1 MDHAAARNPTRILPL
16 TFAGLIVIYVAG
28 YLAWYGGTPLGRYPV
43 LDDREILVLAQQIAS
58 GTLPAEAFYRAPGYP
73 ALLALPLW
81 SGLDPIGL
89 PWIARLIN
97 ALGHLTSTWLVWST
111 AGYLWPRARAQ
122 FAAAALVGLN
132 PVLLHFC
139 GDALDITLGIS
150 LMLAGIHALVR
161 GLTLRTLSSAPW
173 LIASAYLGLAVLVR
187 PQFLALLAA
196 LPVIAAASTSARGRN
211 ALASLLP
218 ALLMLLALGAV
229 NYQLAGDFRLLPWQG
244 AYNFWA
250 ANRPGAHGRYFEPSI
265 PSNSVDEAV
274 NTARLESEIL
284 YHQSHPTT
292 PADYRTAT
300 AYWQTRTL
308 DSIRGAPAAWLS
320 LLARKTYYLVNNV
333 EQYNNKTY
341 AFHKRRSPW
350 LRWNPLCWSLLFS
363 LGVAGAIRGWQVTGL
378 RALVVCGVAY
388 AGGALMFFVSDR
400 FRVPLVPL
408 LALSAGGVFTATAW
422 PRAVGA
428 SVAGFV
434 ALMVSLIPIPER
446 EQTKTIVQDYM
457 ALARATSQL
466 GEAREAV
473 AYAELAYEFDPT
485 RPAALALLCVTR
497 FNAWLHAENAVMTD
511 RVLESWREVCAPV
524 ANFSPTAKRIA
535 GYVEWRARR
544 SDNAERLWREL
555 VVSGGEER
563 DTTQA
568 WLLLAGLSSAADLS
582 AIMGRA
588 RDTLTPPML
597 FALALRGDNAASGLL
612 VARYSALRRDAEFSA
627 LKRLFDSRH

>member
-1 MDHAAARNPTRILPL
+1 MNRAATPSPPRILPL
-16 TFAGLIVIYVAG
+16 AFAGLIVIYLTG

-43 LDDREILVLAQQIAS
+43 LDDREILVLAKQIAS

-73 ALLALPLW
+73 ALLALPLL
-81 SGLDPIGL
+81 SGLDPIAL

-122 FAAAALVGLN
+122 YAAAALVGFN

-139 GDALDITLGIS
+139 GDALDITLGIT
-150 LMLAGIHALVR
+150 LMLAGVHAIVR
-161 GLTLRTLSSAPW
+161 ELTLRTSARAPW
-173 LIASAYLGLAVLVR
+173 LTASAYLGLAALVR
-187 PQFLALLAA
+187 PQLLALLAA
-196 LPVIAAASTSARGRN
+196 LPVIAATSTSARGRN
-211 ALASLLP
+211 AFASLLP
-218 ALLMLLALGAV
+218 ALLVLMVLGAV
-229 NYQLAGDFRLLPWQG
+229 NYRLAGDFRLLPWQG

-250 ANRPGAHGRYFEPSI
+250 ANRPGAHGRYFEQSI
-265 PSNSVDEAV
+265 PINSVDEAA

-284 YHQSHPTT
+284 YRQSHPAA
-292 PADYRTAT
+292 PDDYRAAT

-308 DSIRGAPAAWLS
+308 DSIRAAPVAWLT
-320 LLARKTYYLVNNV
+320 LLAHKAYYLANNV

-341 AFHKRRSPW
+341 AFHKQRSPW

-363 LGVAGAIRGWQVTGL
+363 LGAAGAIRGWQVAGL
-378 RALVVCGVAY
+378 RALVVCGMAY
-388 AGGALMFFVSDR
+388 AGGALLYFVSDR

-408 LALSAGGVFTATAW
+408 LALSAGGVFTATPW
-422 PRAVGA
+422 PRAVAAGM
-428 SVAGFV
+428 VGFV
-434 ALMVSLIPIPER
+434 ALLVSSIPIPER
-446 EQTKTIVQDYM
+446 EQTKTVIQDYM
-457 ALARATSQL
+457 ALARASSQL

-473 AYAELAYEFDPT
+473 GYAELAHRVDPT

-497 FNAWLHAENAVMTD
+497 FNAWLHAENAALTD
-511 RVLESWREVCAPV
+511 RVLESWRDACAPV
-524 ANFSPTAKRIA
+524 ASFSPAAKRIV
-535 GYVEWRARR
+535 GYIEWRAGR

-568 WLLLAGLSSAADLS
+568 WLLLTGLSSAAQLS
-582 AIMGRA
+582 AITERA

-597 FALALRGDNAASGLL
+597 FALALRGDDAAADLL
-612 VARYSALRRDAEFSA
+612 VTRYSVPRRDAEFSA
-627 LKRLFDSRH
+627 LKRLFDPRH